1 MNSVMRSI
9 LSHMLM
15 RDRAAIEHGDSL
27 AERVVE
33 RLLNNALAGD
43 LESIRFIFLVM
54 DGEPSRRPLSPAGR
68 PLVDVLDPEE

>member
-9 LSHMLM
+9 LSHLLM
-15 RDRAAIEHGDSL
+15 REPAEIEHGNSV

-68 PLVDVLDPEE
+68 PLIEVLDAEE